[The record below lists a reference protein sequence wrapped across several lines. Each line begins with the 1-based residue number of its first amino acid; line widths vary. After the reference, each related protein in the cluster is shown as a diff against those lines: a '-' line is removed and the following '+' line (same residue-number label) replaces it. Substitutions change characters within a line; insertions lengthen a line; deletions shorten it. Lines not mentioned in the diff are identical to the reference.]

1 MTPDHSIE
9 QTRIREIAKEYRERG
24 YRVTLDPDVDV
35 RPDFLADFRPDL
47 IAVTDDDRVV
57 VEVVAHGAA
66 GERRLTE
73 LARTI
78 DSQDGWRLE
87 VVLLEP
93 RNGVSHSGEE
103 IISRDAVRAV
113 LEESRKL
120 MELSL
125 LHSALLRA
133 WGALEATLRAQL
145 EYQSRASRLS
155 SPAVLLKEAVM
166 EGLLSREA
174 YHQLMD
180 ISALR
185 NRVAHGYESPEVDAS
200 VVGHLITI
208 TEELSKGEPTSHSG

>member
-9 QTRIREIAKEYRERG
+9 QTHIREIAKEYRERG
-24 YRVTLDPDVDV
+24 YRVTLHPDVNL
-35 RPDFLADFRPDL
+35 RPDFLAGFCPDL

-73 LARTI
+73 LARAI
-78 DSQDGWRLE
+78 DSQEGWRLE

-93 RNGVSHSGEE
+93 RNGISHSDGET
-103 IISRDAVRAV
+103 ISHDSVRAI

-120 MELSL
+120 MGLSL

-133 WGALEATLRAQL
+133 WGALEATLRIQL
-145 EYQSRASRLS
+145 EHRSSTSRLS

-166 EGLLSREA
+166 EGVLSREA
-174 YHQLMD
+174 YQLL
-180 ISALR
+180 IGIAALR
-185 NRVAHGYESPEVDAS
+185 NRVAHGYQSPEVEAS
-200 VVGHLITI
+200 VVERLIAI
-208 TEELSKGEPTSHSG
+208 TEELSEGEPSSHSG